1 MKTFVVG
8 NRKGGVG
15 KTTIARHVGFYAA
28 RILGLRVLLVDGDVN
43 RSLSRTGSN
52 LLELEGIKYPKKK
65 KFAHAADFFS
75 GKMTLDPMPCLKGAT
90 MDLIQYNEDVT
101 AIDRRT
107 EARVIKDTR
116 LSMPALS
123 EKYDLCVI
131 DTVPVVTNA
140 FAASL
145 AVADAALCV
154 CAPDEDSINGAMEF
168 HNNVLQVKE
177 AFNPDLIHI
186 GLLMTLVDTKWS
198 HHAEVISPMR
208 EQLGEQMLNHILPRR
223 AATELAKSYP
233 VWDTTRGVGRGAAA
247 KEMLA
252 VCKEILE
259 RIGV

>member
-1 MKTFVVG
+1 MKTVVVG
-8 NRKGGVG
+8 NRKGGVC
-15 KTTIARHVGFYAA
+15 KTTIARHLAFYAA
-28 RILGLRVLLVDGDVN
+28 RIRGWRVLMIDGDVN
-43 RSLSRTGSN
+43 RSLSRTGIS

-75 GKMTLDPMPCLKGAT
+75 GKMPFEPMPCLKDYT
-90 MDLIQYNEDVT
+90 LDLIQYNEEVT

-116 LSMPALS
+116 LAMPALS

-154 CAPDEDSINGAMEF
+154 CSPDEDSINGAMEF
-168 HNNVLQVKE
+168 HNNVVQVKE
-177 AFNPDLIHI
+177 AFNPKLVHI
-186 GLLMTLVDTKWS
+186 GLLMTLVDNKWA
-198 HHAEVISPMR
+198 HHGEVIDSLRGAM
-208 EQLGEQMLNHILPRR
+208 GAQMFSNILPRR

-252 VCKEILE
+252 VCEEILE
-259 RIGV
+259 RMGV